1 MTRIIEIGTTRIGI
15 LEIAG
20 CCGCGRREA
29 ERIATRRILCDMLG
43 HDAQPGHTPAGAPTL
58 PGFHISISHSR
69 LLAAVALDPVRPV
82 GIDVEEYRPTH
93 ENVRSRFTTDEEL
106 ALISSPPPQLPNSPT
121 SPLLLAWTSKEA
133 IYKTLPEVGP
143 DFIRDITLL
152 SPASA
157 RATGR
162 RFTLTHI
169 PLPPPPLPPPR
180 PQTQNIKIKTQAYQP
195 TPPLQGYVKKAV
207 FCGKIGRHGSCGPEP

>member
-82 GIDVEEYRPTH
+82 GIDVEEYRPTL
-93 ENVRSRFTTDEEL
+93 ETC
-106 ALISSPPPQLPNSPT
+106 APASPPTKNSP
-121 SPLLLAWTSKEA
+121 
-133 IYKTLPEVGP
+133 
-143 DFIRDITLL
+143 
-152 SPASA
+152 
-157 RATGR
+157 
-162 RFTLTHI
+162 
-169 PLPPPPLPPPR
+169 
-180 PQTQNIKIKTQAYQP
+180 
-195 TPPLQGYVKKAV
+195 
-207 FCGKIGRHGSCGPEP
+207 

>member
-15 LEIAG
+15 FEIAG
-20 CCGCGRREA
+20 CCGVGRREA

-69 LLAAVALDPVRPV
+69 RLAAVALDPVRPV
-82 GIDVEEYRPTH
+82 GIDVEEYRPTLDS
-93 ENVRSRFTTDEEL
+93 VRSRFTTDEEL
-106 ALISSPPPQLPNSPT
+106 ALISSPLPNFPT
-121 SPLLLAWTSKEA
+121 SQHPNSPLLLAWTSKEA

-152 SPASA
+152 SPVSA
-157 RATGR
+157 LAAGR

-169 PLPPPPLPPPR
+169 PLPPSLL
-180 PQTQNIKIKTQAYQP
+180 TLA
-195 TPPLQGYVKKAV
+195 
-207 FCGKIGRHGSCGPEP
+207 SPET

>member
-1 MTRIIEIGTTRIGI
+1 M
-15 LEIAG
+15 
-20 CCGCGRREA
+20 
-29 ERIATRRILCDMLG
+29 
-43 HDAQPGHTPAGAPTL
+43 
-58 PGFHISISHSR
+58 
-69 LLAAVALDPVRPV
+69 
-82 GIDVEEYRPTH
+82 
-93 ENVRSRFTTDEEL
+93 RSPFTTDEEL

-169 PLPPPPLPPPR
+169 PLPPSLL
-180 PQTQNIKIKTQAYQP
+180 TLA
-195 TPPLQGYVKKAV
+195 
-207 FCGKIGRHGSCGPEP
+207 CPET

>member
-20 CCGCGRREA
+20 CCGCGRRAA

-82 GIDVEEYRPTH
+82 GIDVEEYRPTL

-106 ALISSPPPQLPNSPT
+106 ALISSPPPQHPNSPT

-169 PLPPPPLPPPR
+169 PLPPSLL
-180 PQTQNIKIKTQAYQP
+180 TLA
-195 TPPLQGYVKKAV
+195 
-207 FCGKIGRHGSCGPEP
+207 CPET

>member
-82 GIDVEEYRPTH
+82 GIDVEEYRPTL

-106 ALISSPPPQLPNSPT
+106 ALISSPPPQHPNSPT

-169 PLPPPPLPPPR
+169 PLPPSLL
-180 PQTQNIKIKTQAYQP
+180 TLA
-195 TPPLQGYVKKAV
+195 
-207 FCGKIGRHGSCGPEP
+207 CPET